1 MSEEK
6 LEELLKEINKNKKE
20 VPDDIK
26 VHANNESKELTKSWL
41 KEGPEDLLRRI
52 FYYSDSGVKYYM
64 GEVESLQRIITSQ
77 AVASVISSMMVK
89 KYSRKVVG
97 YTAVI
102 VIMTM
107 VNTLFLVVAYWDKAV
122 SLWDLLVRKLGV
134 IF

>member
-6 LEELLKEINKNKKE
+6 LEEVLKEINKNKKS

-26 VHANNESKELTKSWL
+26 VHANNESMELTKSWI
-41 KEGPEDLLRRI
+41 KQGPEDLLRRI
-52 FYYSDSGVKYYM
+52 FYYSDSGVKYYT
-64 GEVESLQRIITSQ
+64 GEVESLQRIITCQ
-77 AVASVISSMMVK
+77 AVASVVSSMTIK
-89 KYSRKVVG
+89 KYSRKVLG
-97 YTAVI
+97 YTAII

-107 VNTLFLVVAYWDKAV
+107 VNTLFLIVAYWDKAV